1 MGRRWK
7 ATSMSLLGCNVL
19 AADSGAANLYL
30 RRLRRRRRPEAPA
43 LLSNVE
49 PPVVLGRGLKVT
61 AFWMGT
67 IGAIGRTAIG
77 GGSITLSAGSGMDS
91 ATSGGFS
98 ETGGSTLR
106 AELAAGGVL
115 LLIGMVVAGGGRG
128 GGAKDVKMA
137 VNWISAS
144 W

>member
-1 MGRRWK
+1 
-7 ATSMSLLGCNVL
+7 MSLLGCNVL
-19 AADSGAANLYL
+19 AAGDSGGANLCL
-30 RRLRRRRRPEAPA
+30 RRLLRRRRRPEAPA

-144 W
+144 SEGWFLSL